1 MDVKKEVAT
10 GFLTSVS
17 SNFLTTTLNG
27 LSTIIGAVNQLQ
39 TMPSIETRKFESRRF
54 LESETYPAETTDE
67 YNEYYY
73 DEPRARSG
81 EHMFNITYTFHYALI
96 VAIVNMVNNQ

>member
-1 MDVKKEVAT
+1 MDVKKEVS
-10 GFLTSVS
+10 GFLTS
-17 SNFLTTTLNG
+17 
-27 LSTIIGAVNQLQ
+27 LSTTIGTVNQL
-39 TMPSIETRKFESRRF
+39 TMSSIETRRFESRRF

-73 DEPRARSG
+73 AEPQARSG
-81 EHMFNITYTFHYALI
+81 EHLFNITYTFHYALI